1 MPGGDE
7 LETKIS
13 VFVDDTQLV
22 NKDERSVEKSFDVL
36 SKYERASRSRF
47 NYNKTKVI
55 SIGTAGN
62 IFRPKKLIK
71 YHGL

>member
-1 MPGGDE
+1 MPGGAE

-36 SKYERASRSRF
+36 SKYERASRSRL
-47 NYNKTKVI
+47 NYNKTKFF

-62 IFRPKKLIK
+62 IFRKKKLIK
-71 YHGL
+71 HHGL

>member
-1 MPGGDE
+1 MPDGAE
-7 LETKIS
+7 LETKII
-13 VFVDDTQLV
+13 VLVDDTQLV
-22 NKDERSVEKSFDVL
+22 NKDECSVEKSFDVL

-47 NYNKTKVI
+47 NYNKTI

-62 IFRPKKLIK
+62 IFRKKKLIK